1 MDYITSLP
9 FGLAVS
15 ALFAIV
21 MLRANATYWAGRGIA
36 AGGRRTRLERQMDSP
51 AMRRAEAIIARWGA
65 PAVSLCFLT
74 VGIQTAV
81 NATAGIGRMP
91 LRQYLPAVIIGS
103 VLWAVLYAT
112 VGLGVLNAWLAA
124 VAGSPAGIILMVVL
138 TLAIGV
144 VVLRRHRSRIDA
156 GDSHMDDAG
165 SQVDDG
171 CQVGDGGQMDDASD
185 RMGSTIGVADPASS
199 ANADHELAGGDVL
212 RRSPGRRTT

>member
-15 ALFAIV
+15 ALFVIV

-36 AGGRRTRLERQMDSP
+36 AGGRRTRLERQLDSP

-81 NATAGIGRMP
+81 NATAGVGRMP
-91 LRQYLPAVIIGS
+91 LRRYLPAVMVGS

-112 VGLGVLNAWLAA
+112 VGLAVLNAWLAA
-124 VAGSPAGIILMVVL
+124 AAGSPVGIAVLVVL
-138 TLAIGV
+138 VAVIAGGMA
-144 VVLRRHRSRIDA
+144 LRRRRRQQGAEELRDEH
-156 GDSHMDDAG
+156 
-165 SQVDDG
+165 
-171 CQVGDGGQMDDASD
+171 
-185 RMGSTIGVADPASS
+185 VADEQS
-199 ANADHELAGGDVL
+199 ELAAANSSHPPDDQDVA
-212 RRSPGRRTT
+212 